1 MPEAPAAFDTLD
13 AREKWFDAKRKA
25 IEKDYNGRLSLI
37 LSEYPNCYEGSFYQC
52 ERRVVALDKRR
63 DSVLENLEQDRR
75 YARTILP
82 SRTVIVDGKKM
93 CLVPDNDGQWQATA
107 SRAKP
112 QTTEVTVDGQRKCL
126 TKSGPATW
134 REVSCPK

>member
-1 MPEAPAAFDTLD
+1 MLQHDGDGLVVELISSVGLGEVVLAA
-13 AREKWFDAKRKA
+13 
-25 IEKDYNGRLSLI
+25 
-37 LSEYPNCYEGSFYQC
+37 Q
-52 ERRVVALDKRR
+52 ALDKRR
-63 DSVLENLEQDRR
+63 DSVLEKLEQDRR